1 MKPKALH
8 LHKIA
13 GLELI
18 SEEDQNATWVR
29 YGDKYEYKW
38 RDKWEDMEKTKAF
51 FDEYPPEVGDLV
63 VVLHTASGYR
73 MMRPDVKPIIAIT
86 KQKRLV
92 VDHIHEAWAGK
103 SFWRTGQ
110 NCKAPRGQCWLVPAE
125 LYRDIPVDPKAL
137 RLKTDPPPPS
147 LSVSEMAKAYGGA
160 DQLVKELGVL
170 TVEYGLTKEEA
181 MDELRQ
187 ELKNEAFIRSRG
199 GKNWLSETVTRKSIQ
214 DHNRHFLQS
223 GKARKDLQMKREGEM
238 ISRGQARGYSR
249 LRNRFGG

>member
-18 SEEDQNATWVR
+18 NEEDQKSTWVR

-73 MMRPDVKPIIAIT
+73 MLRPDVKPIIAIT

-125 LYRDIPVDPKAL
+125 LYRDIPIDPKAL
-137 RLKTDPPPPS
+137 KLKTVAPPPS
-147 LSVSEMAKAYGGA
+147 LSVSEMAKAYGGT

-170 TVEYGLTKEEA
+170 AAEYSLTKEEA

-187 ELKNEAFIRSRG
+187 ELKAEEYLRRRRWKPASNITLRQAAQ
-199 GKNWLSETVTRKSIQ
+199 N
-214 DHNRHFLQS
+214 HNRHFLQN
-223 GKARKDLQMKREGEM
+223 GKARADLQRKREGEM
-238 ISRGQARGYSR
+238 ISKGQARGYSR

>member
-1 MKPKALH
+1 MKPKALK

-18 SEEDQNATWVR
+18 SEGEDQKATWR

-38 RDKWEDMEKTKAF
+38 RDKWEDKEKTKAF

-92 VDHIHEAWAGK
+92 VDHIHEGWAGK
-103 SFWRTGQ
+103 AFWRTGQ

-160 DQLVKELGVL
+160 DKLVKELGVL

-187 ELKNEAFIRSRG
+187 ELKNEAVIRSRG
-199 GKNWLSETVTRKSIQ
+199 GKNLLGGTVTRKSIQ

-223 GKARKDLQMKREGEM
+223 GKARKDLQRKREGEM
-238 ISRGQARGYSR
+238 ISKGQARGYSR
-249 LRNRFGG
+249 LKNRFGG

>member
-18 SEEDQNATWVR
+18 NEEDHKLTFAR
-29 YGDKYEYKW
+29 HGGKYEYRW

-63 VVLHTASGYR
+63 VVLHTASGYC
-73 MMRPDVKPIIAIT
+73 MLRPDVKPIIAIT

-92 VDHIHEAWAGK
+92 VDHIHEGWAGK

-125 LYRDIPVDPKAL
+125 LYRDIPVDPEAL
-137 RLKTDPPPPS
+137 KLKTDPPS
-147 LSVSEMAKAYGGA
+147 LSMSVSEMAKAYGGA
-160 DQLVKELGVL
+160 DQLVRELGVL
-170 TVEYGLTKEEA
+170 VEEYCLTKEEA

-187 ELKNEAFIRSRG
+187 ELKTEESLRRRRWKPASNITLRQSAQ
-199 GKNWLSETVTRKSIQ
+199 N
-214 DHNRHFLQS
+214 HNRHFLS
-223 GKARKDLQMKREGEM
+223 YGKAAKDLQRRMEGNM
-238 ISRGQARGYSR
+238 IDAGR
-249 LRNRFGG
+249 LRGTSKIKNRFGR

>member
-18 SEEDQNATWVR
+18 EEEDEKATWVR

-38 RDKWEDMEKTKAF
+38 RDKWEDMEKTKVF

-73 MMRPDVKPIIAIT
+73 MLRPDVKPIIAIT

-92 VDHIHEAWAGK
+92 VDHVHEAWAGK

-125 LYRDIPVDPKAL
+125 LYRDIPIDPKAL
-137 RLKTDPPPPS
+137 KLKTGAPPPS

-160 DQLVKELGVL
+160 DQLVKELGIL
-170 TVEYGLTKEEA
+170 AAEYCLTKEEA

-187 ELKNEAFIRSRG
+187 ELKAEEYLRRRRWKPASNITLRQAAQ
-199 GKNWLSETVTRKSIQ
+199 N
-214 DHNRHFLQS
+214 HNRHFLS
-223 GKARKDLQMKREGEM
+223 HGKAAKDAQGRMEGNM
-238 ISRGQARGYSR
+238 IAAGR
-249 LRNRFGG
+249 LRGTSRIKNRFGR